1 MEDKLSTI
9 QLMTKDKRLKAELTI
24 IALIKNDVL
33 TSILRLEHQKV
44 KSDLDEQLF
53 NFNLNQIVLEL
64 MGFTQ
69 ERIEIEI
76 SLVYYFRVSKILKE
90 METEKLTNAY
100 ISQFALKLYYELKK
114 MIE

>member
-9 QLMTKDKRLKAELTI
+9 QLMTNDERLKAEITI

-33 TSILRLEHQKV
+33 TSMLQLEYQKV

-53 NFNLNQIVLEL
+53 NFNINQIVLEV
-64 MGFTQ
+64 MGFTK
-69 ERIEIEI
+69 ERIETEI

-90 METEKLTNAY
+90 METKKLTNAC
-100 ISQFALKLYYELKK
+100 ISQFAMKLYYELKK